1 MEQRGS
7 NERRGYRVV
16 GRVQGVGFRWW
27 TAREAEKLGVVGTV
41 ENRPDGSVEVMARG
55 ALAELAQLE
64 QALTRG
70 PRLSRVE
77 RIESIEF
84 RLSSDAEGFRILR

>member
-1 MEQRGS
+1 MAQRGS
-7 NERRGYRVV
+7 DEQRGYRVV

-41 ENRPDGSVEVMARG
+41 DNRPDGSVEVMARG
-55 ALAELAQLE
+55 SVAELADLE
-64 QALTRG
+64 QALERG
-70 PRLSRVE
+70 PPLSRVE

-84 RLSSDAEGFRILR
+84 RLSPDAESFRILR